1 MSSNEARQLPS
12 FIRSKESLKLAVE
25 FLGKSPGEQAA
36 ERAVK
41 AAALFDAYLSGRI
54 CFSVHDRSSLL
65 HGFSNLIRARIEV
78 RSVSGVNND
87 PTVPATSS
95 KFSQSQGSSDSPDQ
109 VFSGHT
115 GHSSSP
121 SSASKDARTDSTSEA
136 GNETVAQ
143 DTQAKRPHDDTLSEQ
158 ERCDRINLAV
168 QTDIRKYR
176 EKRLT
181 SPTDEELQ
189 KWGCPK
195 LLDPRARM
203 FICQLPDEDLRTI
216 RRHAMPG
223 WLAGL
228 LSQIADEEIERRT
241 GEDEA
246 SS

>member
-1 MSSNEARQLPS
+1 MSEEKQYLGMVWHDGRLIYNCAPREHQTIHLAPVQIIPLLKSLESCLEADPLSKPS
-12 FIRSKESLKLAVE
+12 TDLVSWLE
-25 FLGKSPGEQAA
+25 GYQ
-36 ERAVK
+36 
-41 AAALFDAYLSGRI
+41 D
-54 CFSVHDRSSLL
+54 
-65 HGFSNLIRARIEV
+65 GFSASHLLKTEVCNRCSSQPSGLSTQNL
-78 RSVSGVNND
+78 S
-87 PTVPATSS
+87 
-95 KFSQSQGSSDSPDQ
+95 
-109 VFSGHT
+109 
-115 GHSSSP
+115 SSSP

-158 ERCDRINLAV
+158 ERCDRVNLAV

-176 EKRLT
+176 EERLT

-228 LSQIADEEIERRT
+228 LSQIADEEIERRA